1 MSASELPA
9 DHAELMD
16 GVYRW
21 QRQIYD
27 LTRKYYLLGRDQM
40 IVGLDVPANGR
51 VLELGCGTGRNIA
64 LAARRYPDARLYGL
78 DISAEML
85 ETASKAIG
93 RDGLSGRAVLARGD
107 ATDFD
112 AKTLFGVERFDRIFV
127 SYSLSMI
134 PGWEK
139 TVSAA
144 LAALAPGG
152 SLHVVDF
159 GQQEGLPNWFRT
171 LLRGWLKKFHVTPR
185 ESLREVL
192 ESESRRTGASFC
204 FRALYRGYAWL
215 AVVKIAHSYLP
226 LDGGGRAEGA
236 GGQAPRPG
244 ATRRPSP
251 SRGG

>member
-1 MSASELPA
+1 MSTTELPA
-9 DHAELMD
+9 SHAELMD

-21 QRQIYD
+21 QRHIYD

-40 IVGLDVPANGR
+40 ISDLDVPAKGT

-64 LAARRYPDARLYGL
+64 LATRRYPDARFFGL

-85 ETASKAIG
+85 ETAGTAIA
-93 RDGLSGRAVLARGD
+93 REGLSGRVTLARGD

-112 AKTLFGVERFDRIFV
+112 TDALYGVERFDRIFV

-144 LAALAPGG
+144 LAALSSNG

-159 GQQEGLPNWFRT
+159 GQQEGLPGWFRA
-171 LLRGWLKKFHVTPR
+171 LLRGWLKKFHVAPR
-185 ESLREVL
+185 STLREVL
-192 ESESRRTGASFC
+192 ESETRRTGASFR
-204 FRALYRGYAWL
+204 FRTLYRGYAWL
-215 AVVKIAHSYLP
+215 AVI
-226 LDGGGRAEGA
+226 G
-236 GGQAPRPG
+236 PRP
-244 ATRRPSP
+244 
-251 SRGG
+251 